1 MPEITTGRR
10 EGAVSPAQGDAAMRA
25 SDADRE
31 HVVELLRDHC
41 AEGRLTSEELSE
53 RIDEAYGARTL
64 GDLWETARELP
75 TPQAAPDEPAPKRG
89 LSPRGPRVA
98 SVGLL
103 VAAVA
108 IAAGVTGASFLWLL
122 LALLLFKHRLG
133 LTGGAAAR
141 HCGF

>member
-10 EGAVSPAQGDAAMRA
+10 EGAVSPAPGDAAMRA

-31 HVVELLRDHC
+31 RVVELLRDHC
-41 AEGRLTSEELSE
+41 AAGRLTSEELSE
-53 RIDEAYGARTL
+53 RIDEAYAARTL

-75 TPQAAPDEPAPKRG
+75 IPQAAADEPVPERRP
-89 LSPRGPRVA
+89 SPRGPRLA
-98 SVGLL
+98 SAGLL

-108 IAAGVTGASFLWLL
+108 IAAGVTGAGFLWLL
-122 LALLLFKHRLG
+122 LALLLFKHRFG

-141 HCGF
+141 RCGF